1 MEKVPPPQRI
11 DDSREQ
17 LVELVLDAI
26 ENRRER
32 KKIARYLSRAEGL
45 LAGGYW
51 TDPVTGNPAHR
62 IPQVFMTDGFW
73 VWSSPWAYLV
83 VKYGAALPAE
93 FLEHIRALGYRPP
106 SLSEERAREI
116 GIAAGLIP
124 SAEVFAEAARI
135 QAEYNMMSPE
145 QRAEYKARRFAEQ
158 EASRAEEQ
166 AAQSD

>member
-11 DDSREQ
+11 GDSRDQ

-62 IPQVFMTDGFW
+62 LPQVFMTDGVW

-106 SLSEERAREI
+106 RLSDERAQEI

-124 SAEVFAEAARI
+124 SAEVFAEFAAKQAAYNALSDEERLEYNARLFAEREAS
-135 QAEYNMMSPE
+135 QAE
-145 QRAEYKARRFAEQ
+145 
-158 EASRAEEQ
+158 EESG
-166 AAQSD
+166 QSD